1 MNYGNDG
8 NNIPYPED
16 LGGKLD
22 WIDPTHYR
30 CGSGQLPWEEIRAI
44 APVVNIRVL
53 EGAEIPSLYTQVEE
67 GKMGFRR
74 SESLMNPVGEIK
86 LTSPQKVGAP

>member
-1 MNYGNDG
+1 MAVMATISL
-8 NNIPYPED
+8 IPQD

-30 CGSGQLPWEEIRAI
+30 YGSDQLPWEEIRTI

-53 EGAEIPSLYTQVEE
+53 DGAEIPSFIYSSKG
-67 GKMGFRR
+67 GKDGNR
-74 SESLMNPVGEIK
+74 
-86 LTSPQKVGAP
+86 